1 MSLTKIQPSGLDQTL
16 NYSVNKITVSGVDVL
31 NYAQS
36 AFLQANTVYNVANTL
51 SPEDTFARTNSN
63 AAFSQANTDV
73 TTITATAGVYGDS
86 SNIPVVTLAANGRV
100 SSITNTSISIPA
112 GTSVYGNTGQIT
124 ANAATGTVALGLAT
138 TAVTAGSYTNTNI
151 TVDAFGRV
159 TAAANGAG
167 GGSGAS
173 NARVT
178 GYSLVFGG

>member
-1 MSLTKIQPSGLDQTL
+1 MSFPISPANNATTI
-16 NYSVNKITVSGVDVL
+16 VNGITYIYNTS
-31 NYAQS
+31 
-36 AFLQANTVYNVANTL
+36 LQAWKIVPGGADF
-51 SPEDTFARTNSN
+51 SDSFARTNSN

-73 TTITATAGVYGDS
+73 TTISATAGVYGGS

-124 ANAATGTVALGLAT
+124 ANAATGTVALGLDT
-138 TAVTAGSYTNTNI
+138 TAVTPGSYTNTNI

-167 GGSGAS
+167 GGGSGAS